1 MNVDYK
7 IASKALANRLLKV
20 LPRII
25 YSNQTCSVPGRTI
38 FENLFLLRDMLDHI
52 DRTNETGILVS
63 LDQEKAFERLDRSFL
78 TNVLRRF
85 RFGPDFRQWIDTLCS
100 NASMKVIVN
109 GYLTESIPLERGLR
123 QGDSL
128 SLLLYILCAEVLAN
142 SICRDPGIRG
152 FLLPRAR
159 KSF

>member
-1 MNVDYK
+1 
-7 IASKALANRLLKV
+7 
-20 LPRII
+20 
-25 YSNQTCSVPGRTI
+25 
-38 FENLFLLRDMLDHI
+38 MLDHI
-52 DRTNETGILVS
+52 DRTNKTGILVS

-85 RFGPDFRQWIDTLCS
+85 GFGPDFRRWTDTLYS

-128 SLLLYILCAEVLAN
+128 SLLLYILRAEVLAN
-142 SICRDPGIRG
+142 SIC
-152 FLLPRAR
+152 
-159 KSF
+159 